1 MSKRLHNNF
10 FTFQGIL
17 SRKDFWKNFLEKLL
31 ILIFFNVLLTF
42 LVSFDGYTSSGPA
55 TASQLREIY
64 FFNDNLTTLS
74 GILNLISFIIFSI
87 YILAICR
94 RRVRDMGSDS
104 LVTIIFSIPLT
115 ILSGIY
121 L

>member
-1 MSKRLHNNF
+1 MSKKLHNNF

-42 LVSFDGYTSSGPA
+42 LVSFE
-55 TASQLREIY
+55 ASIGDYGVYFRNDYIGTILGITFCFFLL
-64 FFNDNLTTLS
+64 FFNILT
-74 GILNLISFIIFSI
+74 
-87 YILAICR
+87 C
-94 RRVRDMGSDS
+94 
-104 LVTIIFSIPLT
+104 
-115 ILSGIY
+115 Y